1 MTGHP
6 NSLHPSDVIRCKVE
20 AKANGAF
27 CKQHTLSKNTLF
39 ISKNINGVLAITD
52 TSRLKDTWTALWRKY
67 SVYSIHSICCDANN
81 VVTNS
86 TFTGANS
93 ATIIF
98 CLWYFFAD
106 RVYTNNA
113 NNKIRRFANTLASDI
128 LLGLAIFTKIP
139 IFSNLSKR
147 L

>member
-1 MTGHP
+1 MTGHH
-6 NSLHPSDVIRCKVE
+6 NSLHPSANSIHSVKTFYLFPRILTGTYHNRYFSSKRYM
-20 AKANGAF
+20 NGA
-27 CKQHTLSKNTLF
+27 
-39 ISKNINGVLAITD
+39 
-52 TSRLKDTWTALWRKY
+52 WRKY
-67 SVYSIHSICCDANN
+67 SVCSIHSICCDASN